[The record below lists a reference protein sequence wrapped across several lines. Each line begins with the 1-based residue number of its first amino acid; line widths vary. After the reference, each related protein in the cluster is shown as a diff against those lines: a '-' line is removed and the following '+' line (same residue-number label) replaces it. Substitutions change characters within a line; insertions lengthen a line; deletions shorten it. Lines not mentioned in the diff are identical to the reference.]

1 MTRSPTATVVRDLI
15 TVMDEAVAQATALSR
30 VIEGAVHDLQP
41 LLAELS
47 PSELHELSARLH
59 HITTTVIRG

>member
-1 MTRSPTATVVRDLI
+1 MAHSHTATLVRDLI
-15 TVMDEAVAQATALSR
+15 TVMDDAVAQATALSR

-47 PSELHELSARLH
+47 ANELQELSARLTQL
-59 HITTTVIRG
+59 TTTVTRR